1 MKRTQTTALAP
12 AQKRTLLIFAGG
24 ALILT
29 VMIANYLAPRNVP
42 SVDPTV
48 SLERAQDDGSSNT
61 RTANV
66 SPNLPDDGEVY
77 RTAERLRE
85 ASAVALA
92 AGLYVAGEQVNRHY
106 PQSADS
112 VITGVRSAGLLPPG
126 ITVGGRALLLSPFGR
141 LQLRFRSEPMAI
153 EVIDTPHSREDG
165 PALMVRIP
173 GFGPDGKHGSV
184 FIADRLG
191 DINLPSP
198 FASIADCVR
207 AGWIDQP
214 INQSDTPQEQEQQL
228 RVWLAT
234 RRPR

>member
-1 MKRTQTTALAP
+1 MKKTQIAVP
-12 AQKRTLLIFAGG
+12 AQKRMLFVAAA

-29 VMIANYLAPRNVP
+29 ITLANFFAHRNVP

-48 SLERAQDDGSSNT
+48 TIVRGHNDDSFNQRST
-61 RTANV
+61 QV
-66 SPNLPDDGEVY
+66 VPNLPDDGEVY
-77 RTAERLRE
+77 RTAERLRQ

-92 AGLYVAGEQVNRHY
+92 AGLYVAGEQVNRRF

-112 VITGVRSAGLLPPG
+112 VIVGLRSAGLLPPG
-126 ITVGGRALLLSPFGR
+126 ITVDGRAMLLSPFSTE
-141 LQLRFRSEPMAI
+141 LLRFRSDPLAI
-153 EVIDTPHSREDG
+153 EVIDMPHSREDG

-173 GFGPDGKHGSV
+173 GSGPDGDRGSV

-191 DINLPSP
+191 EINPPSP
-198 FASIADCVR
+198 FASISDCVR

-214 INQSDTPQEQEQQL
+214 INQAETPQEQQQQL
-228 RVWLAT
+228 RAWLAT

>member
-1 MKRTQTTALAP
+1 MKRTQIGALAP
-12 AQKRTLLIFAGG
+12 TRKRALLFSAAA
-24 ALILT
+24 ALILI
-29 VMIANYLAPRNVP
+29 VMLANYLSPRNVP

-48 SLERAQDDGSSNT
+48 SIEREQNDDTSNP

-66 SPNLPDDGEVY
+66 IPNLPDDGEVY
-77 RTAERLRE
+77 RTAERLRV

-92 AGLYVAGEQVNRHY
+92 AGLYVAGEQVNRRY

-112 VITGVRSAGLLPPG
+112 LIAGVRSTSLLPPG
-126 ITVGGRALLLSPFGR
+126 ITVAGRAMLLSPFGR
-141 LQLRFRSEPMAI
+141 IQLRFRADPLAI
-153 EVIDTPHSREDG
+153 EVIDIPHSREDG

-173 GFGPDGKHGSV
+173 GSGPEGERGSV

-191 DINLPSP
+191 DINLPIP
-198 FASIADCVR
+198 FASLSDCVR

-214 INQSDTPQEQEQQL
+214 IIQSDTPQEQEQQL

>member
-1 MKRTQTTALAP
+1 MKRTQRAALLP
-12 AQKRTLLIFAGG
+12 AQKRRLLFIAAG
-24 ALILT
+24 ALVLT
-29 VMIANYLAPRNVP
+29 VLLDNYLTPRNVP

-48 SLERAQDDGSSNT
+48 SIQSAQNNDSSSSRPASVT
-61 RTANV
+61 PGLR
-66 SPNLPDDGEVY
+66 DDGEVY

-92 AGLYVAGEQVNRHY
+92 AGLYVAGEEVNRRF

-112 VITGVRSAGLLPPG
+112 VIAGLRSAVLLPPG
-126 ITVGGRALLLSPFGR
+126 ITVDGRAILLSPFGR
-141 LQLRFRSEPMAI
+141 LLLRFKPDPLAI
-153 EVIDTPHSREDG
+153 EVIDLPHSREDG
-165 PALMVRIP
+165 PALMIRIP
-173 GFGPDGKHGSV
+173 GSGPDGQGGSV

-198 FASIADCVR
+198 FASISDCVR

-214 INQSDTPQEQEQQL
+214 INQAETPQEQQQQL
-228 RVWLAT
+228 RAWLAT

>member
-12 AQKRTLLIFAGG
+12 AQKRRLLFIAAA
-24 ALILT
+24 ALGFT
-29 VMIANYLAPRNVP
+29 VLLANYLTPRNVP

-48 SLERAQDDGSSNT
+48 SIERAQNDDPSNQ
-61 RTANV
+61 RSAQAA
-66 SPNLPDDGEVY
+66 PNLPDDGEVY

-92 AGLYVAGEQVNRHY
+92 ASLYVAGEQVNRRY
-106 PQSADS
+106 PQTADS
-112 VITGVRSAGLLPPG
+112 VIAGLRSAGLLPPG
-126 ITVGGRALLLSPFGR
+126 ITVDGRAMLLSPFGR
-141 LQLRFRSEPMAI
+141 LLLRFRSDPLAI
-153 EVIDTPHSREDG
+153 EVIDLPQSREDG

-173 GFGPDGKHGSV
+173 GSGPDGERGSV

-198 FASIADCVR
+198 FASISDCVS

-214 INQSDTPQEQEQQL
+214 INQSDTSQEQEQQL
-228 RVWLAT
+228 RAWLAT

>member
-1 MKRTQTTALAP
+1 MKKTQIAALAP
-12 AQKRTLLIFAGG
+12 AQKRTMLLTAAAAFLLI
-24 ALILT
+24 
-29 VMIANYLAPRNVP
+29 VMLAKYLAPRNVP

-48 SLERAQDDGSSNT
+48 SIERAQNDDSSNP

-66 SPNLPDDGEVY
+66 TPTLPDDGEVY

-92 AGLYVAGEQVNRHY
+92 AGLYVAEEQVNRRY

-112 VITGVRSAGLLPPG
+112 VIGGLRSASLLPPG
-126 ITVGGRALLLSPFGR
+126 ITVDGRAMLLSRFAR
-141 LQLRFRSEPMAI
+141 VLLRFRSEPLAI
-153 EVIDTPHSREDG
+153 EVIDIPHSREDG
-165 PALMVRIP
+165 PALMIRIP
-173 GFGPDGKHGSV
+173 GSGPDGERGSV
-184 FIADRLG
+184 FLADRLG

-198 FASIADCVR
+198 FASISDCVR

-214 INQSDTPQEQEQQL
+214 INQADTPQEQQQQL
-228 RVWLAT
+228 RVWLGT

>member
-1 MKRTQTTALAP
+1 MKETQIAALPP
-12 AQKRTLLIFAGG
+12 ARKRTLLFAAAA

-29 VMIANYLAPRNVP
+29 VMLANYLAPRNVP

-48 SLERAQDDGSSNT
+48 SIERAQNDDSSNP
-61 RTANV
+61 RAANV
-66 SPNLPDDGEVY
+66 APNLPDDGEVY

-92 AGLYVAGEQVNRHY
+92 AALYVAGEQVNRRY

-112 VITGVRSAGLLPPG
+112 VIAGVGSAGLLPPG
-126 ITVGGRALLLSPFGR
+126 ITVDGRAMLHSHFARVL
-141 LQLRFRSEPMAI
+141 LRFRSDPLAI
-153 EVIDTPHSREDG
+153 EAISVPNSRVDG

-173 GFGPDGKHGSV
+173 SFGPDGARGSV

-198 FASIADCVR
+198 FASNSDCVR

-214 INQSDTPQEQEQQL
+214 FDQADTPQEQQKQL

>member
-1 MKRTQTTALAP
+1 MKRTQNTALVP
-12 AQKRTLLIFAGG
+12 AQKRRLLFVAGV
-24 ALILT
+24 ALGLT
-29 VMIANYLAPRNVP
+29 VLLVNYLAPRNIP

-48 SLERAQDDGSSNT
+48 SIERAQNHDSSNP

-66 SPNLPDDGEVY
+66 MPNLPDDGEVY

-92 AGLYVAGEQVNRHY
+92 AALYVAGEQVNRRY

-112 VITGVRSAGLLPPG
+112 VIAGIRSAGLLAPG
-126 ITVGGRALLLSPFGR
+126 ITGDGRAMLRSQFARVL
-141 LQLRFRSEPMAI
+141 LRFRSEPSAI
-153 EVIDTPHSREDG
+153 EAISVPNSREDG

-173 GFGPDGKHGSV
+173 GAGPDGERGSV

-191 DINLPSP
+191 NINLPSP
-198 FASIADCVR
+198 FASISDCVR

-214 INQSDTPQEQEQQL
+214 INQAETPQEQQQQL
-228 RVWLAT
+228 RAWLAT

>member
-1 MKRTQTTALAP
+1 MKRTQTVALAP
-12 AQKRTLLIFAGG
+12 ARKRTLIFIAAG

-29 VMIANYLAPRNVP
+29 VTLANCLAPRNVP

-48 SLERAQDDGSSNT
+48 SIERAQNDDSSIP

-66 SPNLPDDGEVY
+66 TPTLPDDGEVY

-92 AGLYVAGEQVNRHY
+92 AGLYVAGEQVNRRD

-112 VITGVRSAGLLPPG
+112 VIAGLRSAGLLPPG
-126 ITVGGRALLLSPFGR
+126 ITVNGRAMLLSPFGR
-141 LQLRFRSEPMAI
+141 LLLRFRSDLTAF
-153 EVIDTPHSREDG
+153 EVIDIPHSREDG

-173 GFGPDGKHGSV
+173 GSGPDGERGSV

-191 DINLPSP
+191 DINLPIP
-198 FASIADCVR
+198 FASISDCVR

-214 INQSDTPQEQEQQL
+214 INQAETPQEQQQKL
-228 RVWLAT
+228 RAWLAT
-234 RRPR
+234 RRSR

>member
-12 AQKRTLLIFAGG
+12 AQKRTLLVIAAG
-24 ALILT
+24 ALILS
-29 VMIANYLAPRNVP
+29 VALVNFLAPRNVP

-48 SLERAQDDGSSNT
+48 SIERGQNDDSSSS
-61 RTANV
+61 RAANV
-66 SPNLPDDGEVY
+66 APNLPDDGEVY

-92 AGLYVAGEQVNRHY
+92 AALYAAGEQVNRRY

-112 VITGVRSAGLLPPG
+112 VIAGLRSAGLLPPG
-126 ITVGGRALLLSPFGR
+126 ITVDGRAMLISPFARLLL
-141 LQLRFRSEPMAI
+141 RFKLDPLGI
-153 EVIDTPHSREDG
+153 EVIDIPHTQEAG

-173 GFGPDGKHGSV
+173 GFGPDGEHGSV

-198 FASIADCVR
+198 FISISDCVR
-207 AGWIDQP
+207 AGWIEQP
-214 INQSDTPQEQEQQL
+214 INQADTPQEQQKQL

>member
-1 MKRTQTTALAP
+1 MKRTPTIALAP
-12 AQKRTLLIFAGG
+12 AQKRTLLVSAAG

-29 VMIANYLAPRNVP
+29 VMFANFLAPRNVP

-48 SLERAQDDGSSNT
+48 SIERAQADDSSSSH
-61 RTANV
+61 APNV
-66 SPNLPDDGEVY
+66 TPNLPDDGEVY

-92 AGLYVAGEQVNRHY
+92 AALYVAGEQVKRRN
-106 PQSADS
+106 PQSAES
-112 VITGVRSAGLLPPG
+112 VIAGVRSAGLLAPG
-126 ITVGGRALLLSPFGR
+126 ITVDGRAMLHSHFARVLF
-141 LQLRFRSEPMAI
+141 RFRSDPLAI
-153 EVIDTPHSREDG
+153 EAISVPNSREDG

-173 GFGPDGKHGSV
+173 GSGPDGDRGSV

-191 DINLPSP
+191 DINPPGP
-198 FASIADCVR
+198 FASISGCVS

-214 INQSDTPQEQEQQL
+214 INQAEPPQEQQQQL
-228 RVWLAT
+228 RIWLAT